1 MLQTLNILFFVLH
14 TAVMVFNLTG
24 WMFRRTRG
32 LHVICLGA
40 TLFSWFVMGATK
52 GLGYCVCTDWHFQ
65 IRRELGLHDG
75 VHSYLQLLAKVF
87 FGLEMDKITSDVLAG
102 GGLLVALLATLVVW
116 SCKFWRKSSDTSGP
130 TSLTVQ

>member
-14 TAVMVFNLTG
+14 TAVMGFNLTG

-32 LHVICLGA
+32 LHVLCLFA

-65 IRRELGLHDG
+65 IRRELGLNDG

-87 FGLEMDKITSDVLAG
+87 FGVEMSRFTSDVLAC
-102 GGLLVALLATLVVW
+102 GGLLMALVATLVVW
-116 SCKFWRKSSDTSGP
+116 SRALWRKP
-130 TSLTVQ
+130 